1 MFHLMKDD
9 KDAMFMTGLVGGNG
23 HIHVYVQHLV
33 HDPILVNNG
42 NGVTLDLV
50 VEPEPDLSL
59 RGIVLVMGNLL
70 MRMEMTSIMVMMIL
84 MVISTSMRVMR
95 MIGMIGVGM
104 ILILTLKYLD
114 AKDLV
119 RNRLLRNHKG
129 MGLSPLIVMRVLV
142 ILKWKG
148 LEK

>member
-1 MFHLMKDD
+1 
-9 KDAMFMTGLVGGNG
+9 
-23 HIHVYVQHLV
+23 
-33 HDPILVNNG
+33 
-42 NGVTLDLV
+42 
-50 VEPEPDLSL
+50 
-59 RGIVLVMGNLL
+59 
-70 MRMEMTSIMVMMIL
+70 MTSIMVMMIL

-95 MIGMIGVGM
+95 MIGLIGVGM
-104 ILILTLKYLD
+104 ILILMLKYLD
-114 AKDLV
+114 AGDLV